1 MEAFVRSLTCQSF
14 VYGFVVVSEW
24 KGSSERGLVDS
35 GYSGKGGQKGVAR
48 IMSILVFVLGT
59 SYVFNFH

>member
-14 VYGFVVVSEW
+14 VYGFVVASEW

-35 GYSGKGGQKGVAR
+35 EYSGKGQKGVGG
-48 IMSILVFVLGT
+48 IMSVLVFCFRYLLCL
-59 SYVFNFH
+59 